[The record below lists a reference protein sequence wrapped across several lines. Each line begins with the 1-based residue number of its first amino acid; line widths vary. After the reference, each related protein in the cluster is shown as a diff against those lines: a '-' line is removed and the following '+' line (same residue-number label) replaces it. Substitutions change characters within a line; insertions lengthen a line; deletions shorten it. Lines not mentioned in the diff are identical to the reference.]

1 MSSPSISTLDLRVI
15 DRVLEMSS
23 GYVLDFTDRTFT
35 AFFAE
40 HGVHIDEPQYFSD
53 GSSKAKRLRYF
64 LKNASPLSAGKI
76 LAALLQHRLDWKPDI
91 NDVDLKAYRSIVSR
105 LGEHLSPDV
114 EAKAASTSP
123 TSEAALL
130 VLAFQPS
137 VFTKLPLDAA
147 LSRALVDRMQEA
159 QRCIQA
165 TAYLSAVILCGSV
178 LAGLSLGF
186 GSRHAERV
194 NRGFAARYGKNPGRF
209 HEWRLKEWIEVLGEL
224 GDLSPNVE
232 KFGSALREFRNYV
245 HPAEQLAHRFS
256 PDQHTARIAFQVVV
270 AAVDDLLRAEA
281 SIAKDPAA

>member
-1 MSSPSISTLDLRVI
+1 MSN
-15 DRVLEMSS
+15 

-40 HGVHIDEPQYFSD
+40 HGVQIDGQQHFAE
-53 GSSKAKRLRYF
+53 GGSKAKRLRYF
-64 LKNASPLSAGKI
+64 LKNASPLLAGQV
-76 LAALLQHRLDWKPDI
+76 LAALLQHRLAWKPAID
-91 NDVDLKAYRSIVSR
+91 DADLKAYRSIVNR
-105 LGEHLSPDV
+105 LGGQLSPDA
-114 EAKAASTSP
+114 EAKAANASP
-123 TSEAALL
+123 ISEAALL
-130 VLAFQPS
+130 ILAFQPG
-137 VFTKLPLDAA
+137 VFTRLPLDAA

-178 LAGLSLGF
+178 LEGLSLGF

-194 NRGFAARYGKNPGRF
+194 NRGFAARYGKSPGRF

-256 PDQHTARIAFQVVV
+256 PDKHTARIAFQVVV
-270 AAVDDLLRAEA
+270 AAADDLLRAEA
-281 SIAKDPAA
+281 GIARDSDA